1 MRQKSNKP
9 KFFADK
15 EKDGAKSKA
24 KNYFYNRKGLSED
37 GVKAMKTRNAA
48 KKTVGEK
55 AKEQIKCGADGE
67 YILTPTSY
75 DDNFKGVMK
84 SDTAEF
90 VIGGAIVGE
99 KER

>member
-15 EKDGAKSKA
+15 GKSETKNKA

-48 KKTVGEK
+48 KKIVVGRT
-55 AKEQIKCGADGE
+55 KEQIK
-67 YILTPTSY
+67 
-75 DDNFKGVMK
+75 
-84 SDTAEF
+84 
-90 VIGGAIVGE
+90 
-99 KER
+99 